1 MKFISLPT
9 TIGDEPVGGKARSLA
24 QLNDDGLPVPEWFVV
39 LPAALAASLEPAQL
53 AALARATTSAEGLAR
68 LDPVRLVEPVCA
80 ELQQALATLGA
91 GGTLL
96 AVRSSASD
104 EDGAQ
109 HSFAGQLESFLNVPP
124 AEVAARIVDVWR
136 SGFSERVYAY
146 RRQHNLPLPPRPPA
160 VIVQRMVP
168 ADVAGVAFSAD
179 PVSGRRGVAVVSAV
193 RGLGEALVSGAA
205 DADTYHVERDG
216 TISERSLIRAGDPIL
231 TDAQVQ
237 AVAGLARQVERIAQ
251 RPQDIEWALAGDQLY
266 LLQARPIT
274 TLAQRPDPDGV
285 FTLWDNSN
293 IVESYGGVT
302 TPLTYSFARRAYEA
316 VYQEFCRIL
325 GVPGSTIAANQHVF
339 AAMIGLIQGRVYYNL
354 LNWYRVLALLPG
366 FRTNRR
372 FMEQMMGVKESLPDA
387 IVRDLEQSS
396 WRQRIGDRVAL
407 IRTVFGLVAN
417 HVLLPRRI
425 RRFYERL
432 EQALGKQPPDLS
444 TMRAD
449 ELVAYYR
456 RLERELL
463 RHWDAPLVNDFFAMI
478 FYGLLRRLVSE
489 WGNDSTGSLQNDLL
503 VGEGGMVSAEPAH
516 RVRKLAA
523 LAAHSPALADRLRTG
538 ERREIEELLPA
549 HPRFAQQY
557 YAYLDRFGDRC
568 QNELKLESP
577 TLHDDPLP
585 LLRSIGHLAQ
595 HPPGAGGAPAPATAH
610 QAKAQLERAL
620 AGKPLRRMIL
630 RWVLRHARARVRD
643 RENLRFERTRVFGRA
658 RQIFVELGRR
668 FFAADALDQPR
679 DIFYLQLDEVLGFVD
694 GTTTSTNLAALAA
707 VRKAEYEGFAR
718 AAPPASRFAT
728 YGMVHQGHDFQ
739 GAAELATAPPA
750 GESLQ
755 GLGCCPGVVRG
766 LARVVA
772 DPLATHL
779 APGEILVA
787 ERTDPSWI
795 MIMPAAAGLLV
806 ERGSLLSHAAIVA
819 RELGLPAIVG
829 LTGVTRWLADGDPVE
844 MDGRTG
850 VVRKLEP
857 ESAAPTGYSG
867 DGAD

>member
-1 MKFISLPT
+1 MKFIRMPT
-9 TIGDEPVGGKARSLA
+9 TIGDEPVGSKARALA
-24 QLNDDGLPVPEWFVV
+24 ALGDEGLPVPEWFVV
-39 LPAALAASLEPAQL
+39 LPAALASSLEPAQV
-53 AALARATTSAEGLAR
+53 AALSAATTSAAALAL
-68 LDPVRLVEPVCA
+68 LDEVILAEPVCR
-80 ELQQALATLGA
+80 EVQEALAALDLANTP
-91 GGTLL
+91 L

-124 AEVAARIVDVWR
+124 PEVAARIVDVWR

-146 RRQHNLPLPPRPPA
+146 RRQHNLPLPPSPPA
-160 VIVQRMVP
+160 VIIQRMAP

-179 PVSGRRGVAVVSAV
+179 PVSGRRGVTVVSAV

-205 DADTYHVERDG
+205 NADTYYVERNG
-216 TISERSLIRAGDPIL
+216 SISERSLMQASAAVL

-237 AVAGLARQVERIAQ
+237 AVAGLARQVERSTQ
-251 RPQDIEWALAGDQLY
+251 RPQDIEWVFAGDRLN

-293 IVESYGGVT
+293 IVESYGGIT

-325 GVPGSTIAANQHVF
+325 GVPDSTIAANQHVF
-339 AAMIGLIQGRVYYNL
+339 AAMIGLIRGRIYYNL

-396 WRQRIGDRVAL
+396 WRQRVGDRVAL
-407 IRTVFGLVAN
+407 VRTVIGLVTN
-417 HVLLPRRI
+417 HFLLPRRI
-425 RRFYERL
+425 RRFYARL
-432 EQALGKQPPDLS
+432 EHALGKEPPDLAAL
-444 TMRAD
+444 RAD
-449 ELVAYYR
+449 ELAAYYR
-456 RLERELL
+456 QLERELL

-478 FYGLLRRLVSE
+478 FYGLLRRLVTE
-489 WGNDSTGSLQNDLL
+489 WGNDSIGSLQNDLL
-503 VGEGGMVSAEPAH
+503 VGEGGMISAEPAH
-516 RVRKLAA
+516 RVRELAA
-523 LAAHSPALADRLRTG
+523 RANQSPALAEQLRRG
-538 ERREIEELLPA
+538 ERREIEALLPT
-549 HPRFAQQY
+549 HPRFAEEY
-557 YAYLDRFGDRC
+557 HAYLNRFGDRC

-585 LLRSIGHLAQ
+585 LLRSIGQLAL
-595 HPPGAGGAPAPATAH
+595 HPPAPTGATSAVTSR
-610 QAKAQLERAL
+610 QAEEQLDRAL
-620 AGKPLRRMIL
+620 AGKPVKGVIL
-630 RWVLRHARARVRD
+630 RWVLRHARNRVRD

-668 FFAADALDQPR
+668 FFAVDALEQPR
-679 DIFYLQLDEVLGFVD
+679 DIFYLQLDEVIGFVD
-694 GTTTSTNLAALAA
+694 GTTTSTTLAALAA
-707 VRKAEYEGFAR
+707 LRKAEYAGFADEP
-718 AAPPASRFAT
+718 PPASRFT
-728 YGMVHQGHDFQ
+728 THGMVHQGHDFQ
-739 GAAELATAPPA
+739 TTEPATTPPA

-755 GLGCCPGVVRG
+755 GLGCCPGIVRG
-766 LARVVA
+766 RARVVA
-772 DPLATHL
+772 DPLATQL

-829 LTGVTRWLADGDPVE
+829 LTGVTRWLADGDLVE

-850 VVRKLEP
+850 TVRKVDLEV
-857 ESAAPTGYSG
+857 
-867 DGAD
+867 